1 MHARQIKCIEI
12 ALYSYGRWFFLLAFQ
27 NLNRD
32 GRKKRKHHNRKK
44 GFKLRFV
51 VERRFKFALCDV
63 RLSLRHLGKI
73 KLVSK
78 NVDSS

>member
-1 MHARQIKCIEI
+1 MAGKNGNTTIP
-12 ALYSYGRWFFLLAFQ
+12 
-27 NLNRD
+27 
-32 GRKKRKHHNRKK
+32 KKTVTS
-44 GFKLRFV
+44 LRFV

-78 NVDSS
+78 NVEVIRTM